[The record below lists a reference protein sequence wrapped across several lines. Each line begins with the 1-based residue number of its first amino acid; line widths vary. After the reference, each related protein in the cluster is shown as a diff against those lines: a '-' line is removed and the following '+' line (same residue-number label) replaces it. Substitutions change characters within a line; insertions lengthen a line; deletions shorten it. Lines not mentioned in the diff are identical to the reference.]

1 MFLLARFFVETEQIS
16 ENAINIFG
24 DDVKHISKVL
34 RLRVSEII
42 TVCDKQGN
50 DYECSI
56 EEISSDKVI
65 AKILS
70 FRKNSAES
78 EIKITLFQGMP
89 KSDKMDLIIQ
99 KCIELGV
106 SKIIPVITKRAVSR
120 PSDGDKKIIRWQKI
134 AAEAAKQCG
143 RGIIPEIGKMISFAD
158 AMKIGASD
166 DALSIMPYE
175 CENEGKLKD
184 ALKAC
189 NKKKVYVFIGPEG
202 GFEESEVALAKKNGI
217 KTVTL
222 GPRIMRTET
231 APLAVCS
238 VIMYEIGDW

>member
-1 MFLLARFFVETEQIS
+1 MLARFFVDPEQIS
-16 ENAINIFG
+16 EKTISVYG
-24 DDVKHISKVL
+24 EDVKHISKVL
-34 RLRVSEII
+34 RLRVGEEI
-42 TVCDKQGN
+42 TVCDKCGN
-50 DYECSI
+50 DYNCEI

-65 AKILS
+65 ANILEKK
-70 FRKNSAES
+70 KNNAES
-78 EIKITLFQGMP
+78 DIEITLFQGMP

-99 KCIELGV
+99 KCVELGV
-106 SKIIPVITKRAVSR
+106 SRVIPVITKRAVSR

-158 AMKIGASD
+158 AMKIGASE
-166 DALSIMPYE
+166 DALAIMPYE
-175 CENEGKLKD
+175 CESEGKLKD
-184 ALKAC
+184 VLKAC
-189 NKKKVYVFIGPEG
+189 NKKKIYVFIGPEG
-202 GFEESEVALAKKNGI
+202 GFDESEVLLARKNEL